1 MLRCGVVGREKREKR
16 IGAKGIKK
24 EGKKEEED
32 MVVGIGSLSR
42 EWQCTVP
49 LWLGCSGFP
58 QRVSAGDRSLHEL
71 GINDLLNSASSSH

>member
-1 MLRCGVVGREKREKR
+1 MRCRWEGGERKEDWSKRD
-16 IGAKGIKK
+16 K
-24 EGKKEEED
+24 EGGKKKED
-32 MVVGIGSLSR
+32 MVVGVGSLSR

-71 GINDLLNSASSSH
+71 GINDLLNSACSSH